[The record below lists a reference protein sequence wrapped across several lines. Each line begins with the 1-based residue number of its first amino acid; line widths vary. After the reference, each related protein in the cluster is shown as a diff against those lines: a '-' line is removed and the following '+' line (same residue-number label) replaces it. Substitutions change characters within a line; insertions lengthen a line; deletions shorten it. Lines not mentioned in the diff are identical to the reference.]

1 MVRRRQVTA
10 EGDAENFE
18 CKVTGDAKQQR
29 RRLDSVTSTA
39 VVEDDFLRLERVQRQ
54 IIILGRPRR
63 YVVQF
68 EGACVDAAGRDDEL
82 CVVCKLDELVV
93 GVKRLE
99 VGSCDGI
106 RRWSETGTLYN
117 TG

>member
-18 CKVTGDAKQQR
+18 CKVTGDARQQR
-29 RRLDSVTSTA
+29 RRLDAVTSTA
-39 VVEDDFLRLERVQRQ
+39 VVEDDFLRLARVQPQ
-54 IIILGRPRR
+54 IIIGCPRR

-68 EGACVDAAGRDDEL
+68 EGACVDAAGRNDEV

-93 GVKRLE
+93 GVKRRLI
-99 VGSCDGI
+99 D
-106 RRWSETGTLYN
+106 
-117 TG
+117 